1 MNQGRIWCVVH
12 PTVGLPLLL
21 GSVGITSLIVH
32 ASIMTHTTWMS
43 TYWMGK
49 YARIGAP
56 PSASLD
62 GPALSMKVVPN
73 PSGGAG
79 SPVSFVVTLSPAPA
93 TATTTATRTAAV
105 TRTEALASTAP
116 IHTASTN

>member
-1 MNQGRIWCVVH
+1 MNQGRVWCVVH

-21 GSVGITSLIVH
+21 GSVAVTSLIVH

-49 YARIGAP
+49 YARTGAP

-62 GPALSMKVVPN
+62 GPALSLKVVPDGN
-73 PSGGAG
+73 ATAG
-79 SPVSFVVTLSPAPA
+79 SPVSFVVTVSPAPA
-93 TATTTATRTAAV
+93 VKTRTAA
-105 TRTEALASTAP
+105 LSSTAP
-116 IHTASTN
+116 VHTASAN

>member
-1 MNQGRIWCVVH
+1 MNQGRVWCVVH

-21 GSVGITSLIVH
+21 GSVAITSLVVH

-49 YARIGAP
+49 YARTGAP

-62 GPALSMKVVPN
+62 SPGVSFKVVPN
-73 PSGGAG
+73 GSPTAG
-79 SPVSFVVTLSPAPA
+79 SPVSFVVTVAPAPA
-93 TATTTATRTAAV
+93 TRSAA
-105 TRTEALASTAP
+105 LSGTAP
-116 IHTASTN
+116 IHKASAN

>member
-1 MNQGRIWCVVH
+1 MNQGRVWCVVH

-21 GSVGITSLIVH
+21 GSVAATSLIVH

-56 PSASLD
+56 PAASLS
-62 GPALSMKVVPN
+62 GPSFSMKVVPDA
-73 PSGGAG
+73 GAAG
-79 SPVSFVVTLSPAPA
+79 SPASFVVTVTPAPAPA
-93 TATTTATRTAAV
+93 TRAA
-105 TRTEALASTAP
+105 ALTSTAP
-116 IHTASTN
+116 VRTASAN